1 MNWQAAL
8 KQFAIYIQLDKGLS
22 KATQLAYTA
31 DLARYS
37 DFICTHYPGL
47 MPADVTAE
55 EIGAF
60 LLYLIDE
67 CHINEFSQARNL
79 SSLRAFYRF
88 LWTEQQIT
96 TDPLDQINFPKLAR
110 KLPQVLNLDEIMAI
124 LNACDLSTP
133 LGIRNRAII
142 ELLYASGLRV
152 SELVS
157 LQMQCLFLKEQFVR
171 VFGKGTKE
179 RLVPTGSEAVKYIE
193 LYCNE
198 VRNKQLPA
206 RGSEGI
212 LFLNRRGAKL
222 TRVMIFEIVRELA
235 LLANVT
241 KTISPHTFRHSFA
254 THLIEGGADLRA
266 VQEMLGHESIS
277 TTEIYLHLN
286 RTVLREIHA
295 ECHPRGHA
303 IALRKNN

>member
-22 KATQLAYTA
+22 KATQLAYNA
-31 DLARYS
+31 DLERYS
-37 DFICTHYPGL
+37 NFISTHYPDL
-47 MPADVTAE
+47 MPANVTVE
-55 EIGAF
+55 EIRAF
-60 LLYLIDE
+60 LVYLIDD

-88 LWTEQQIT
+88 LSTEQQIT
-96 TDPLDQINFPKLAR
+96 ADPLEQINSPKLAR

-124 LNACDLSTP
+124 LNACDLNTP
-133 LGIRNRAII
+133 LGIRNRAIV

-152 SELVS
+152 SELIA

-171 VFGKGTKE
+171 VLGKGTKE
-179 RLVPTGSEAVKYIE
+179 RLVPMGSEAVKYIE

-198 VRNKQLPA
+198 VRNKQAPA

-212 LFLNRRGAKL
+212 LFLNRRGSKL
-222 TRVMIFEIVRELA
+222 TRVMIFEIIRSLA
-235 LLANVT
+235 LQANIT

-266 VQEMLGHESIS
+266 VQEMLGHESIA
-277 TTEIYLHLN
+277 TTEIYLHLD

-295 ECHPRGHA
+295 DCHPRGHA
-303 IALRKNN
+303 IALQKNH